1 MTWLL
6 NVGWALPIVP
16 SRANLRKLNF
26 TIDTRCQIGI
36 TNYRLW
42 PNRGSIRPM
51 QVTKTQKLTIYWTE
65 DGLMIEHDNGAKVVI
80 PMSRFESWLLRQIR
94 GSL

>member
-1 MTWLL
+1 
-6 NVGWALPIVP
+6 
-16 SRANLRKLNF
+16 
-26 TIDTRCQIGI
+26 
-36 TNYRLW
+36 
-42 PNRGSIRPM
+42 M